1 MKINLKRIGIAAVT
15 VFVLC
20 GAVTCVDQEVLTLG
34 TEATL
39 LGLTVGD
46 ITAAEIPQPIT
57 SNAWNSETGLYG
69 EDFKSIA
76 FLREQDITNARIK
89 PSVSK
94 GAMTEWGIGTRT
106 NRPNYFSNTRV
117 PATFESEDF
126 IYIKVTS
133 EDQAAVN
140 YYRYSASVFSWV
152 NDLASISINGRVI
165 KAGDGAVKLENVTV
179 PPVTDEERTIYI
191 TSDEAQNAVVEAVT
205 FDPNATIAYNR
216 TGVLAA
222 SPPDQF
228 LPSGSPIVFEDDDF
242 LYVEV
247 TAQNTIDKKY
257 FKFKVFVGRMTTIKT
272 LQLTLKGGPV
282 QLYGLGLS
290 KSVWADVGPGEFKTA
305 AVDQPDAGFGIN
317 IELDDPK
324 GKVSITRV
332 SSLPTSVNDLN
343 FSPYSAGGSAGIFTN
358 GQYLVIRVEAELP
371 SELRYYQVKVELL
384 AANIKAQ
391 PKSAWYYADGV
402 EGGSPDGHKVKQP
415 LTIEFDGGDEGFTY
429 TWYESDSLFGIY
441 GRHGVSMDEKNNI
454 STINGGP
461 DMYYYLVEPGINQ
474 YGVAAAP
481 GITANDPKAREAL
494 AWPAGSGVDS
504 NGVAYGVQAG
514 GKAYLP
520 RTDWKDV
527 PIRLPGDAA
536 QNSSYPV
543 KPSSPMYNYD
553 SNTASDGDPFKLGP
567 NAIPNE
573 FNPDGT
579 PISYPA
585 YGDSLPAPP
594 AKSVTTGWLLP
605 TPLPA

>member
-272 LQLTLKGGPV
+272 LKSNLKPPRLTSRMRDL
-282 QLYGLGLS
+282 
-290 KSVWADVGPGEFKTA
+290 A
-305 AVDQPDAGFGIN
+305 
-317 IELDDPK
+317 
-324 GKVSITRV
+324 SI
-332 SSLPTSVNDLN
+332 
-343 FSPYSAGGSAGIFTN
+343 
-358 GQYLVIRVEAELP
+358 
-371 SELRYYQVKVELL
+371 
-384 AANIKAQ
+384 
-391 PKSAWYYADGV
+391 
-402 EGGSPDGHKVKQP
+402 
-415 LTIEFDGGDEGFTY
+415 
-429 TWYESDSLFGIY
+429 
-441 GRHGVSMDEKNNI
+441 
-454 STINGGP
+454 
-461 DMYYYLVEPGINQ
+461 
-474 YGVAAAP
+474 
-481 GITANDPKAREAL
+481 
-494 AWPAGSGVDS
+494 
-504 NGVAYGVQAG
+504 
-514 GKAYLP
+514 
-520 RTDWKDV
+520 
-527 PIRLPGDAA
+527 
-536 QNSSYPV
+536 
-543 KPSSPMYNYD
+543 
-553 SNTASDGDPFKLGP
+553 
-567 NAIPNE
+567 
-573 FNPDGT
+573 
-579 PISYPA
+579 
-585 YGDSLPAPP
+585 
-594 AKSVTTGWLLP
+594 
-605 TPLPA
+605 